1 MSKNIYIYYEFYK
14 REFLSNLL
22 LSIIAAKKNF
32 NIYIGSNDVF
42 NILHRNKL
50 ISPGIF
56 HTKSLSH
63 GIKKTNFHK
72 DLKNDNFLITSIDQE
87 HGVINKG
94 NFDDLFIKPRVNKND
109 LSLCDAYFCWGKFD
123 FKHLKNKFKKN
134 KFYISGSP
142 RVDLWK
148 QKFDRLCKNKVSEK
162 NYVLFVSN
170 FVFSNNFYPF
180 KEILKRKEKENYY
193 LRSPR
198 LKNEEINY
206 YKYQL
211 KSMVGFVNLIQKF
224 SEEFPMEKNLYKA
237 SPHREY

>member
-72 DLKNDNFLITSIDQE
+72 DLKMIIF
-87 HGVINKG
+87 
-94 NFDDLFIKPRVNKND
+94 
-109 LSLCDAYFCWGKFD
+109 
-123 FKHLKNKFKKN
+123 
-134 KFYISGSP
+134 
-142 RVDLWK
+142 
-148 QKFDRLCKNKVSEK
+148 
-162 NYVLFVSN
+162 
-170 FVFSNNFYPF
+170 
-180 KEILKRKEKENYY
+180 
-193 LRSPR
+193 
-198 LKNEEINY
+198 
-206 YKYQL
+206 
-211 KSMVGFVNLIQKF
+211 
-224 SEEFPMEKNLYKA
+224 
-237 SPHREY
+237 